1 MRSLHV
7 NKALGPV
14 VSYTVSA
21 IIPNLKPSDVMGKGS
36 DYPDSV
42 SRYVDLPFPKV
53 SELQGDDKN
62 AAWQTFVQTSGPD
75 LHEWSDLYSLNAKI
89 IGNAVDPYD
98 KALRIEM
105 YLRKFFNYSLTPP
118 ASKYS
123 SPFAAFLFDT
133 HTGYCQHF
141 AGSMAL
147 LLRYNGI
154 PSRIAVGFTT
164 GELHRGVYT
173 VSSNNAHA
181 WVEVYFPTVGWVS
194 FDPTKGRNIPTAG
207 PSSSSPGFIN
217 PFVDTST
224 TEASTPTTQPAPS
237 RLPNQDPTNSG
248 STGSGGSL
256 WSRVAWL
263 PWVLAVAV
271 IIAGWPI
278 ARSVWRRRGLR
289 RGSTAQRLQASLNLL
304 RIELADFGVPV
315 NPAHTTEET
324 LQVIRTH
331 LGAAPEPGFA
341 DRTDA
346 VLFGDWGATRED
358 VDNAEV
364 FRREIKTRLRK
375 SRGWVRTGLTWYGVP
390 RRTRTEGTTA

>member
-173 VSSNNAHA
+173 VSSKQR
-181 WVEVYFPTVGWVS
+181 P
-194 FDPTKGRNIPTAG
+194 
-207 PSSSSPGFIN
+207 
-217 PFVDTST
+217 
-224 TEASTPTTQPAPS
+224 
-237 RLPNQDPTNSG
+237 RLG
-248 STGSGGSL
+248 
-256 WSRVAWL
+256 
-263 PWVLAVAV
+263 
-271 IIAGWPI
+271 
-278 ARSVWRRRGLR
+278 RGLFPHSRMGVLRPHEGEEHTHRGTIVQQSRFHQSLR
-289 RGSTAQRLQASLNLL
+289 RHVNDRSQHSHDSACAQ
-304 RIELADFGVPV
+304 P
-315 NPAHTTEET
+315 PA
-324 LQVIRTH
+324 Q
-331 LGAAPEPGFA
+331 PG
-341 DRTDA
+341 
-346 VLFGDWGATRED
+346 
-358 VDNAEV
+358 
-364 FRREIKTRLRK
+364 
-375 SRGWVRTGLTWYGVP
+375 P
-390 RRTRTEGTTA
+390 HQ